1 MSKRGRQYIGL
12 LAAIFVYYEIHEGA
26 HLIYALM
33 IGVFKNINYMGL
45 GIQIDIHIERMTET
59 QLGIFCVIGSIATLI
74 IGYIVV
80 LLADRIG
87 NVSSKVF
94 KACMYY
100 ITISLLLIDPLY
112 LSILCSFFG
121 GGDMNGIKLL
131 FPEIAVRIVSAVIG
145 VIHGVVIWKY
155 LLPSYTKSFQ
165 KDNIH
170 GE

>member
-121 GGDMNGIKLL
+121 GGDMNGIVLL
-131 FPEIAVRIVSAVIG
+131 APQLLIRIIYAGIF
-145 VIHGVVIWKY
+145 VVNTIIFFKVVLPKY
-155 LLPSYTKSFQ
+155 KAAFM
-165 KDNIH
+165 N
-170 GE
+170 